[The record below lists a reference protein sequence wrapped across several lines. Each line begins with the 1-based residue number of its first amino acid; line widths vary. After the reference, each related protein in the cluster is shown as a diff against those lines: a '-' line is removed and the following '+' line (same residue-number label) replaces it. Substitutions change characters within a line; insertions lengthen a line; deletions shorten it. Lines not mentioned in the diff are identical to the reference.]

1 MDKMIKVAM
10 FISQLIREAR
20 KNEEIGELKGKVH
33 RLKEELEKNEDLKS
47 YLEESSKT
55 DLAIKLI
62 VDNAKIAKK

>member
-1 MDKMIKVAM
+1 MAKQYNKKV
-10 FISQLIREAR
+10 
-20 KNEEIGELKGKVH
+20 
-33 RLKEELEKNEDLKS
+33 EELEKNEDLKS